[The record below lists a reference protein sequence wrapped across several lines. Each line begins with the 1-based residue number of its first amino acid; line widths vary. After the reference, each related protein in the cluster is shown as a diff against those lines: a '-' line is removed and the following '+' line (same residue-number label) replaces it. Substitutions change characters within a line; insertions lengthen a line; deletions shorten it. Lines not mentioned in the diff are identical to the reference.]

1 MNRKLQM
8 LIAGVIFAIP
18 LPAFAMDNEY
28 SAGNLTMKGLWARV
42 TLQNRPAAA
51 FVTIHNK
58 SSEADKIVSASS
70 PDAGRVEMHTHMND
84 NGIMKMRQIEGIDI
98 PAKGM
103 VELKPGGLHLMIFD
117 LKSPFKP
124 GDMIALTIKFEK
136 AGEVDMRA
144 VVQSMKAMKMDHN
157 SHSGGTSN

>member
-8 LIAGVIFAIP
+8 LLAGAIFAIP
-18 LPAFAMDNEY
+18 LPALAMDNEY
-28 SAGNLTMKGLWARV
+28 SAGDLTMSGLWARV

-51 FVTIHNK
+51 FLTIHNK
-58 SSEADKIVSASS
+58 SSVSASS
-70 PDAGRVEMHTHMND
+70 TDAGRVEMHTHMND
-84 NGIMKMRQIEGIDI
+84 NGIMKMRQVNDIDV
-98 PAKGM
+98 PANDS

-144 VVQSMKAMKMDHN
+144 MVQSMKAMKMDHN
-157 SHSGGTSN
+157 SNSGATSN